1 MRVYKIEMN
10 TFDWK
15 KANTE
20 LFCSC
25 YDRLKQKNKH
35 IYTNSYKST
44 NYYSEKFE
52 KKDCKLYIYENSF
65 FIVIPVYDFYEVIY
79 FSSSPEQMSSDAK
92 ELLTHLKDYKL
103 KIELVSRKEDDIK
116 ELENI
121 LFPIGFILRNQTV
134 RFTATKDQK
143 FASNYLEIIKGLI
156 KGIPEDLN
164 NPGLAREDDAE
175 RIQHLLLSDFN
186 AIDYNV
192 PELDEIRENAKK
204 GQIVVVRN
212 QDGLVIS
219 LRYFT
224 VENNIISNWFD
235 VTDINYR
242 GQLLINLVDYYQ
254 LNLFKQQKRRFTR
267 AYGWRNAKNARL
279 IRLSKKN
286 KGTSD
291 GTVIT
296 SFFREI

>member
-1 MRVYKIEMN
+1 MELNSFEV
-10 TFDWK
+10 K
-15 KANTE
+15 KASTE
-20 LFCSC
+20 FFCSC
-25 YDRLKQKNKH
+25 YDKLKQKNKH

-44 NYYSEKFE
+44 NYYSEKF
-52 KKDCKLYIYENSF
+52 KRKDCKLYISENSF
-65 FIVIPVYDFYEVIY
+65 FIVIPVYDFFEIIY
-79 FSSSPEQMSSDAK
+79 FSSSHEQMSSDAR
-92 ELLTHLKDYKL
+92 ELIFYHLKDYKL
-103 KIELVSRKEDDIK
+103 KIELVSRNEDSIK
-116 ELENI
+116 ELDNI
-121 LFPIGFILRNQTV
+121 LIPIGFILRNQTV

-143 FASNYLEIIKGLI
+143 FASSYLEIIEGLI
-156 KGIPEDLN
+156 KGIPEELN

-186 AIDYNV
+186 AIDDNV

-212 QDGLVIS
+212 QDGLVVS

-235 VTDINYR
+235 VTDVNYR
-242 GQLLINLVDYYQ
+242 GLLLINLVDYYQ
-254 LNLFKQQKRRFTR
+254 IKLFKEQKRRFTR
-267 AYGWRNAKNARL
+267 TYGWRNAKNFRL

-286 KGTSD
+286 KGTPD